1 MDTGT
6 WRCDFET
13 GNVSYT
19 RFTASPYD
27 GHEGD
32 WESMSVSGV
41 PEHYT
46 NSTNCGIVHDADLES
61 DHGLYWW

>member
-1 MDTGT
+1 MIMPGLYVPFLLHCGSREP
-6 WRCDFET
+6 WRRDFET

-32 WESMSVSGV
+32 WS
-41 PEHYT
+41 
-46 NSTNCGIVHDADLES
+46 L
-61 DHGLYWW
+61 